1 MRLAA
6 VSPAQM
12 LPVQPIS
19 SVQTSTTT
27 TNITCA
33 NALYYFRHLLSA
45 NCGTLP
51 NLSDF
56 EKNSSKKNKNTIL
69 CIVQCWRS
77 SMVEPWFCKPV
88 VVGSSPIA
96 SSTELN
102 KPSFGLVFLYLDK
115 LRHGLLYGILG
126 YIPLACCARFSKG
139 YALMPCVYAF
149 AGLVYMVKG

>member
-1 MRLAA
+1 MLTHHLHKCCQYNQYHLCKCRQLQ
-6 VSPAQM
+6 VTSPAQT
-12 LPVQPIS
+12 LYIIS
-19 SVQTSTTT
+19 G
-27 TNITCA
+27 TCCRQIVELCQIWA
-33 NALYYFRHLLSA
+33 ILQ
-45 NCGTLP
+45 
-51 NLSDF
+51 
-56 EKNSSKKNKNTIL
+56 KNSSKKNKNTIL

-126 YIPLACCARFSKG
+126 YIQPTCCTRFSKG
-139 YALMPCVYAF
+139 FALMPCVYVF
-149 AGLVYMVKG
+149 AGLAYMVKG